1 MSKRLKQ
8 LPLMIMLIAG
18 AFTSIVTFALKYETV
33 TALWILFGVLVL
45 FYILG
50 TVVQKIIF
58 KFEEEIAEKEA
69 KLLEE
74 EGKVVE
80 KDGVVS
86 ENTETDDEYTD
97 GVDARNN

>member
-1 MSKRLKQ
+1 MSKRLNH
-8 LPLMIMLIAG
+8 LPVMIMLIAG

-33 TALWILFGVLVL
+33 TALWILIGVLIL

-50 TVVQKIIF
+50 TVVQRIIY

-86 ENTETDDEYTD
+86 DNVEADDYSEGGDTENY
-97 GVDARNN
+97 